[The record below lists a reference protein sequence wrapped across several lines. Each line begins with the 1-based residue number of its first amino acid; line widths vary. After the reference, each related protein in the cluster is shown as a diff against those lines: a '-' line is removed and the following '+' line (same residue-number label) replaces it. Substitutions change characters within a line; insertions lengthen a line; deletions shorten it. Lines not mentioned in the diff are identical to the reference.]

1 MCQTA
6 YFYFSCLGW
15 IITSQD
21 LPCLF
26 PCFAEPL
33 TALLQPQWKVCA
45 RPYKAITIWKQWAS
59 ERDDSSRQQSSY
71 HSGCKRDIAE
81 REHAIIWMP
90 SWKAETM
97 HSLARRI
104 IARRSPNICDY
115 TGTDFINM
123 LLSSPGSQI
132 SESLF
137 KARTAS
143 LKARKGEHIH
153 KRRLLFGC
161 CFFNTLF
168 GAAESNPGLFT
179 LSVLAPGRS
188 GARANQIRS
197 AWNNSSPA
205 SPTQVISCHF
215 QLNPGE
221 DNLRWGS
228 SQKKKI
234 LSALSVENPKP
245 RSLSSFKDKV
255 KKMKITFKLYL
266 LI

>member
-1 MCQTA
+1 MSQTLHVDLSHFCHVTMCQTA

-97 HSLARRI
+97 HSLARSTHTVQSR
-104 IARRSPNICDY
+104 AQDCPAHTHHFHRVC
-115 TGTDFINM
+115 
-123 LLSSPGSQI
+123 
-132 SESLF
+132 SEHLN
-137 KARTAS
+137 K
-143 LKARKGEHIH
+143 L
-153 KRRLLFGC
+153 C
-161 CFFNTLF
+161 
-168 GAAESNPGLFT
+168 
-179 LSVLAPGRS
+179 S
-188 GARANQIRS
+188 GFR
-197 AWNNSSPA
+197 NNSSVQ
-205 SPTQVISCHF
+205 S
-215 QLNPGE
+215 
-221 DNLRWGS
+221 
-228 SQKKKI
+228 
-234 LSALSVENPKP
+234 
-245 RSLSSFKDKV
+245 
-255 KKMKITFKLYL
+255 
-266 LI
+266 

>member
-1 MCQTA
+1 MDA
-6 YFYFSCLGW
+6 IMKSW
-15 IITSQD
+15 D
-21 LPCLF
+21 N
-26 PCFAEPL
+26 
-33 TALLQPQWKVCA
+33 ALL
-45 RPYKAITIWKQWAS
+45 S
-59 ERDDSSRQQSSY
+59 E
-71 HSGCKRDIAE
+71 
-81 REHAIIWMP
+81 EHTYRAAHRIVLHTHIISTEFAQNTWINF
-90 SWKAETM
+90 AQG
-97 HSLARRI
+97 LGI

-228 SQKKKI
+228 SQKTKI

>member
-81 REHAIIWMP
+81 RACHNMDAIVKSWDNALLSEEHTYRAEHRIVLHTHII
-90 SWKAETM
+90 STEF
-97 HSLARRI
+97 ARNTWINFAQGLGI
-104 IARRSPNICDY
+104 IARCSPNICDY

-123 LLSSPGSQI
+123 LLSSLGSQI

-153 KRRLLFGC
+153 KPAAV
-161 CFFNTLF
+161 FFNTLF

-179 LSVLAPGRS
+179 LSVLAPSRS

-228 SQKKKI
+228 SQKKC
-234 LSALSVENPKP
+234 
-245 RSLSSFKDKV
+245 F
-255 KKMKITFKLYL
+255 
-266 LI
+266 